1 MPMTRAA
8 AASFLAS
15 RGLRGGQGIGGP
27 RSATGVGFRDA
38 RPDGP
43 GADSLQQ
50 PAACERAGL
59 RGHWEPGASART
71 TVFPPF
77 GGGR

>member
-1 MPMTRAA
+1 MTRGRMA
-8 AASFLAS
+8 
-15 RGLRGGQGIGGP
+15 
-27 RSATGVGFRDA
+27 
-38 RPDGP
+38 P

-50 PAACERAGL
+50 PAACEHAGL
-59 RGHWEPGASART
+59 RGDWEPGASART